1 MTSSVACTRKMRF
14 LQAVPFSVQQ
24 DLGWRFPF
32 EELPAHHNTW
42 SLTLPINL
50 QSRIQETS
58 VDIVLSFQYTLV
70 TVAALVFF
78 KFDVLYGE
86 AYHKEW
92 KGNDLCTK
100 RYAYAHQNKLSLE
113 GSAKEWSPPGH
124 LTFPGWKKHRFSFTK
139 DIEGNIP
146 ALYLAVKILKLF
158 KLLHLNFFKWVY

>member
-1 MTSSVACTRKMRF
+1 MTSSVACTRKMRL

-32 EELPAHHNTW
+32 EELPARHNTC

-78 KFDVLYGE
+78 
-86 AYHKEW
+86 
-92 KGNDLCTK
+92 
-100 RYAYAHQNKLSLE
+100 
-113 GSAKEWSPPGH
+113 
-124 LTFPGWKKHRFSFTK
+124 
-139 DIEGNIP
+139 
-146 ALYLAVKILKLF
+146 
-158 KLLHLNFFKWVY
+158 